1 MSENLIEASEGRPW
15 AAWQQS
21 AHLARATWITPDQL
35 LPAGRRLVLLA
46 PHPDDEIL
54 PRPGANTACAANG
67 HLKAGTPCNSWTWT
81 STGWTG
87 GACTSKTVRC
97 HETKRFWLITLTN
110 CSSRMTC

>member
-54 PRPGANTACAANG
+54 M
-67 HLKAGTPCNSWTWT
+67 AGGLLAGLHGREQDVLLISATDGEGSHPDSATWT
-81 STGWTG
+81 ESTL
-87 GACTSKTVRC
+87 R
-97 HETKRFWLITLTN
+97 
-110 CSSRMTC
+110 